1 MKPTSIIQRLV
12 ILLITLMSAIG
23 ANAPKVYANNTPSN
37 TTLASF
43 ATLKLVNNQLCT
55 SNGNPIQLRGWST
68 HGSLFKYCY
77 DDKEDFQR
85 MKNAGANVV
94 RIAQY
99 VTEGEGVNETWV
111 KSCIDNCA
119 QVGLYCI
126 VDWHVIDPGN
136 PNDSRYS
143 GYKNFFPNITSY
155 VKQKGYHHVLYEI
168 CNEPYE
174 DTEGSIYHPE
184 VWQWVRNYAANV
196 LPIIKKN
203 DPNAIVIVGT
213 PQWDRAL
220 VFPMEDPLDENGLNV
235 MYSFHFYAGDQ
246 ERFLGILSS
255 AAAFIPVFVSEW
267 GVSSHSGNDGSN
279 LPSSNKLMTVCNGKN
294 LGGQIISW
302 CNWAWYDNGTSSS
315 AFTYNGYNNQQFSS
329 TGQYIKQQL
338 AQGDTRFAFCEST
351 PYQSKPAVLSGT
363 EDFYL
368 PLEKYDLGG
377 NNNAYYDFDEEWLSY
392 SYNPS
397 TLPFNVG
404 AYSGEGPF
412 FRSDEGVDI
421 LYTDNT
427 NTENCYRRIGYITEG
442 EWVRYTID
450 VKKAGDYEFETYT
463 NNHIDDNMVAFAVDG
478 RNALVDQDG
487 NEVYLALKL
496 QTSGNGQEYGGYSD
510 WGWTTPSSTYD
521 TGKTF
526 RIRFKETGL
535 HTLGIAFMTTC
546 SGLGSLKLKKS
557 PISHIATSIDHK
569 QKQYDS
575 KNQYL
580 YNLQG
585 QRVTRL
591 VKGGIYIQ
599 NGKKTIVH

>member
-1 MKPTSIIQRLV
+1 
-12 ILLITLMSAIG
+12 
-23 ANAPKVYANNTPSN
+23 
-37 TTLASF
+37 
-43 ATLKLVNNQLCT
+43 
-55 SNGNPIQLRGWST
+55 
-68 HGSLFKYCY
+68 
-77 DDKEDFQR
+77 

-143 GYKNFFPNITSY
+143 GYKNFFTNITSY

-168 CNEPYE
+168 CNEPNE
-174 DTEGSIYHPE
+174 DTEGSIYRPK
-184 VWQWVRNYAANV
+184 VWQWVKDYAAKV
-196 LPIIKKN
+196 LSIIKQN

-220 VFPMEDPLDENGLNV
+220 VFPMEDPLDEKGLNV

-267 GVSSHSGNDGSN
+267 GVSSHSGDDGSN
-279 LPSSNKLMTVCNGKN
+279 LTCSNKLMTVCNGKN

-302 CNWAWYDNGTSSS
+302 CNWAWYDNGSSSS
-315 AFTYNGYNNQQFSS
+315 AFTNNGYNNQQFSS

-363 EDFYL
+363 DDFYL
-368 PLEKYDLGG
+368 PLEKYDEDG
-377 NNNAYYDFDEEWLSY
+377 NNNGYYDFDEEWLSY

-404 AYSGEGPF
+404 AYSGDGPD
-412 FRSDEGVDI
+412 FRRNDGVDI

-427 NTENCYRRIGYITEG
+427 DTENCYRSIGYITEG

-510 WGWTTPSSTYD
+510 WGWTTPFSTYA

-526 RIRFKETGL
+526 RIRFKHTGW

-557 PISHIATSIDHK
+557 PTSLIATSINDVK
-569 QKQYDS
+569 PYDS
-575 KNQYL
+575 KNQYM
-580 YNLQG
+580 YNLNG
-585 QRVTRL
+585 QRVGDNYR
-591 VKGGIYIQ
+591 GIVIV
-599 NGKKTIVH
+599 NGKKMRKN